1 MITIRKKSDL
11 EGSEGLDIGS
21 IKVQQEALIT
31 TTSDNKQ
38 YKRWKV
44 RIHLDKGKIWDV
56 HIKFTP
62 IPAINVV
69 DNVLGDAPTSNKIDM
84 NQGGSN
90 HLPIGW
96 TGDYNPSTG
105 EITLQAPNAPAPD
118 TSGGLDPAAGFGNPY
133 APSDADFSF
142 DFDPVDPAPGTTLP
156 GKTPGTDRTTTVSYS
171 HSDKSDIASGSGQL
185 L

>member
-1 MITIRKKSDL
+1 
-11 EGSEGLDIGS
+11 
-21 IKVQQEALIT
+21 
-31 TTSDNKQ
+31 
-38 YKRWKV
+38 V

-69 DNVLGDAPTSNKIDM
+69 DDVLGDSPSSNKIDM

-90 HLPIGW
+90 HLPGNW
-96 TGDYNPSTG
+96 SGNYDPATG
-105 EITLQAPNAPAPD
+105 EITLQAPDAPAPD
-118 TSGGLDPAAGFGNPY
+118 ASGGLDPAAGFGNDY

-142 DFDPVDPAPGTTLP
+142 CFDPPDPSPGTTLPGTTLP
-156 GKTPGTDRTTTVSYS
+156 GKTPGTDRTINVSYS
-171 HSDKSDIASGSGQL
+171 HSDKSDIGTGSGQL